1 MSQDVPR
8 FRRDRLVHAQIAVDA
23 LSTAGDA
30 AWTVAVAWTA
40 VQLASPAVAGLIV
53 AAGTIPRALVLLFGG
68 VIADRVDALRLMR
81 ITNLV
86 RASVVAVVAV
96 VDLTQGIS
104 VGLLVTASVCFG
116 VADALY
122 NPASATVPRQL
133 VRLDD
138 LPAYY
143 GVAQT
148 ARRLGTMAGAA
159 LGGVLVA
166 MSGIWAVALMDA
178 ATFLVYAAFL
188 LVLRPRFPLPRATAE
203 SVLAGIRTG
212 FGYLRDHPV
221 TRTVV
226 LSLFGLN
233 LAVGPAMTLGI
244 AVRAE
249 AEGWGPSMVGLASS
263 LLGAGAVL
271 GALGFVSV
279 RPRRIAVWG
288 YGMLV
293 VQGLVIMSLGFGDRA
308 LTGVGC
314 VVIGITAGAASTM
327 LSAVFASVVEPDYH
341 GRMASI
347 QALGDD
353 VLMPGANATFG
364 ALASA
369 TAVAVPFV
377 TFGGAM
383 TLLMAAALG
392 RKTIRTLEI
401 AGTGGQKV
409 SAGTR

>member
-1 MSQDVPR
+1 MSQGVPR
-8 FRRDRLVHAQIAVDA
+8 FRRDRKVHAQIAVDA
-23 LSTAGDA
+23 LSTGGDA

-53 AAGTIPRALVLLFGG
+53 AAGTIPRAAVLLFGG
-68 VIADRVDALRLMR
+68 VVADRVDALRLMR

-86 RASVVAVVAV
+86 RAVVVAAVAV
-96 VDLTQGIS
+96 VDLTHGIS
-104 VGLLVTASVCFG
+104 VGLLVAASVCFG
-116 VADALY
+116 VADAFY
-122 NPASATVPRQL
+122 TPSSATIPRQL
-133 VRLDD
+133 ARPED

-148 ARRLGTMAGAA
+148 ARRIGTMAGAA

-178 ATFLVYAAFL
+178 ATFLVHAAFL

-203 SVLAGIRTG
+203 SALAGIRAG
-212 FGYLRDHPV
+212 FGYLRGHPA

-226 LSLFGLN
+226 LSLSGLN

-249 AEGWGPSMVGLASS
+249 AEGWGPSMVGLASA
-263 LLGAGAVL
+263 LVGAGAVL
-271 GALGFVSV
+271 GALGLVPV
-279 RPRRIAVWG
+279 RPRRIAAWG

-293 VQGLVIMSLGFGDRA
+293 VQGLVIMSLGFGDRV
-308 LTGVGC
+308 LTGIGC

-353 VLMPGANATFG
+353 VFMPGANATFG

-377 TFGGAM
+377 AFGGAM
-383 TLLMAAALG
+383 ALMMLAALG
-392 RKTIRTLEI
+392 RKTVRTLEI
-401 AGTGGQKV
+401 AGTGGQNA
-409 SAGTR
+409 SARTG